1 MERKGEK
8 VMYNR
13 LLGKHKQ
20 LKTSFF
26 LFGPRGTGKT
36 HWIRQA
42 FPKALYFD
50 LLDYETF
57 RTFLSNPTLIRERIP
72 EDFDDWI
79 ILDEVQ
85 RIPELLNEVH
95 RLIEEK
101 GYRFGMTGSSAR
113 KLKQKGVN
121 LLAGRALVYT
131 MHPLLIQE
139 VGKDFSLDHVL
150 KYGLLPT
157 IFAKNIPPADYLSS
171 YVTTYLREEVMQ
183 EGLTRRLDSFSKALE
198 IASFSQGRVLNISAV
213 ARESQVSRK
222 VMEGYFSIM
231 EDLLLA
237 TKVPVFSKRAKRKLI
252 GHSKF
257 YFFDVGIYRAL
268 RPMGPFD
275 KPEEAEGAA
284 LETLVFEHL
293 RGINDYFG
301 LGYTIYFWRTQTQH
315 EVDFVLYGEK
325 GIYAFEVKR
334 SKMLSSADLQSL
346 KLFKEDYPEAKSYI
360 LYGGKETLYLDNIT
374 ALPFEKALE
383 KLPEILS

>member
-1 MERKGEK
+1 M
-8 VMYNR
+8 MYKR
-13 LLGKHKQ
+13 LLGKHKS

-42 FPKALYFD
+42 FPKGLYFD
-50 LLDYETF
+50 LLDYETY
-57 RTFLSNPTLIRERIP
+57 RTLLSNPTLIRERIP
-72 EDFDDWI
+72 EGFDDWI

-101 GYRFGMTGSSAR
+101 RYRFAMTGSSAR

-121 LLAGRALVYT
+121 LLAGRAVIYT
-131 MHPLLIQE
+131 MHPLMIQE
-139 VGKDFSLDHVL
+139 IGNDFSLEHAL

-157 IFAKNIPPADYLSS
+157 TFAQYISPDEYLSS

-183 EGLTRRLDSFSKALE
+183 EGLTRRLDSFNRALE
-198 IASFSQGRVLNISAV
+198 IASFSQGSVLNVSAV
-213 ARESQVSRK
+213 ARETQVSRK

-252 GHSKF
+252 SHSKF

-301 LGYTIYFWRTQTQH
+301 LGYKIYFWRTQSQH

-325 GIYAFEVKR
+325 GIYAFEIKR
-334 SKMLSSADLQSL
+334 SKSLSHDDLQSL
-346 KLFKEDYPEAKSYI
+346 KLFGEDYPEAKSYI
-360 LYGGKETLYLDNIT
+360 FYGGKDTLYLDNIT
-374 ALPFEKALE
+374 ALPLEEALK
-383 KLPEILS
+383 KLPEILSQ

>member
-1 MERKGEK
+1 M
-8 VMYNR
+8 
-13 LLGKHKQ
+13 
-20 LKTSFF
+20 
-26 LFGPRGTGKT
+26 
-36 HWIRQA
+36 
-42 FPKALYFD
+42 
-50 LLDYETF
+50 
-57 RTFLSNPTLIRERIP
+57 
-72 EDFDDWI
+72 
-79 ILDEVQ
+79 
-85 RIPELLNEVH
+85 
-95 RLIEEK
+95 
-101 GYRFGMTGSSAR
+101 
-113 KLKQKGVN
+113 
-121 LLAGRALVYT
+121 
-131 MHPLLIQE
+131 
-139 VGKDFSLDHVL
+139 
-150 KYGLLPT
+150 
-157 IFAKNIPPADYLSS
+157 
-171 YVTTYLREEVMQ
+171 
-183 EGLTRRLDSFSKALE
+183 
-198 IASFSQGRVLNISAV
+198 VLNISAV